1 MENALERHDQIL
13 RSVLEGYGGYVF
25 STAGDAFAAAFSR
38 VGDAVDAAM
47 EAQSQLGSEPW
58 PPLAPI
64 RVRMGLHTGEAQE
77 RGGDYFGAA
86 VNRAARIMSAGH
98 GGQILASSVSAPMV
112 EDVNFVDSGEHRLKD
127 LAVPEH
133 LFQVGVGQFPALR
146 TLDQVPHNLPRL
158 RTELVGREQQLSELS
173 ERISTNRLV
182 TVAGVGGMGKTTIA
196 VAAAARVADKFPDG
210 VWFVDLAPVSGEG
223 RVASAVAQAAGLR
236 LDGAGDSAV
245 RLGELIGDRRLL
257 VVMDNCEHLI
267 DEVAEVVDTILE
279 LSSDAHV
286 LATSRE
292 RLDLDGEQLV
302 VLDPLEAHGPDAAAV
317 QLLQERASS
326 IGVDL
331 AGADP
336 ELLRRLCDGL
346 DGMPLALEL
355 AAANL
360 THLSLEEMIEQLSS
374 RFDLLETS
382 GRGRRR
388 GRQSSL
394 LHVLSSSWDL
404 LDPASQ
410 QMLTR
415 LAVFPA
421 RFDAA
426 AAIAVSA
433 DLANP
438 SRSLRRLVDSSLID
452 VASTTGSGLRLLESV
467 KQFALEHWEG
477 DTALHR
483 DHHLMWVH
491 DHLVE
496 ASLEQRLL
504 AGSQM
509 ADFFNHVEDFRAA
522 INHATETAELDLAA
536 DLVMAGGY
544 CSRMRSGAAAVELL
558 SQIDVLLGL
567 RDLSAVA
574 TAQLHLAA
582 ALASLGTRDL
592 DRMDR
597 ESRLAVEH
605 ATAAAAPEV
614 LVMAQI
620 VSSWKVGTGDPER
633 GIELLRAA
641 QETALSAGLERLA
654 DAALTNTSSFLC
666 LLGRDD
672 EAAAVATE
680 VLDRA
685 VFDDYPQFHAA
696 AGLAT
701 AITLSS
707 PEEARDAYDSS
718 QEMWRRVG
726 LTGYWFDAALRA
738 ITSASLADPTATMA
752 DIREARARARRTG
765 TDTGLPDLLMAPAVL
780 AYRLDE
786 PERCRSLLAAIR
798 ADRRPTG
805 GYPLTIMYRQLQR
818 ELGNVTPEANPQ
830 SSEDAFREALG
841 WIEDLIHD

>member
-1 MENALERHDQIL
+1 MCDDGSVTIDQNSPPSGTVTFLFTDIEGSTRLWEEHSSEMENALERHDQIL

-544 CSRMRSGAAAVELL
+544 CSRMRSGAAAVEQHFGRLGAGL
-558 SQIDVLLGL
+558 DPQVRPLHRRAQIGPPGAASAAVFLGRLHVAKAFLFGAVVVVVARIADLDPGLDQRVGNRKPLVRTDDIQRPADAVKRGRRPLQILGL
-567 RDLSAVA
+567 LEVRQHLVVGPSTVAHLRPAVVVGGLA
-574 TAQLHLAA
+574 THIKHRVDRARPTQHAA
-582 ALASLGTRDL
+582 ARHRNFAIEQVRLGFGVEQPINGGIDHRL
-592 DRMDR
+592 DVADRHMDPR
-597 ESRLAVEH
+597 V
-605 ATAAAAPEV
+605 P
-614 LVMAQI
+614 I
-620 VSSWKVGTGDPER
+620 V
-633 GIELLRAA
+633 A
-641 QETALSAGLERLA
+641 AGLEQQHRDLRILA
-654 DAALTNTSSFLC
+654 QP
-666 LLGRDD
+666 R
-672 EAAAVATE
+672 
-680 VLDRA
+680 R
-685 VFDDYPQFHAA
+685 QHAA
-696 AGLAT
+696 GRAGADDDV
-701 AITLSS
+701 IVG
-707 PEEARDAYDSS
+707 
-718 QEMWRRVG
+718 RRVG
-726 LTGYWFDAALRA
+726 GGGVIHGWF
-738 ITSASLADPTATMA
+738 SS
-752 DIREARARARRTG
+752 
-765 TDTGLPDLLMAPAVL
+765 
-780 AYRLDE
+780 
-786 PERCRSLLAAIR
+786 CF
-798 ADRRPTG
+798 
-805 GYPLTIMYRQLQR
+805 
-818 ELGNVTPEANPQ
+818 VTFQ
-830 SSEDAFREALG
+830 AF
-841 WIEDLIHD
+841 